1 MKHANNELTQEF
13 LLVLTDRKLGWGLQ
27 LIFPTYNHM
36 PLRLSRMYDGNVS
49 GLNVQIPPLYG
60 GVLANN
66 PSPLASI
73 ALQAIGKG
81 STGENIQ

>member
-1 MKHANNELTQEF
+1 
-13 LLVLTDRKLGWGLQ
+13 
-27 LIFPTYNHM
+27 M